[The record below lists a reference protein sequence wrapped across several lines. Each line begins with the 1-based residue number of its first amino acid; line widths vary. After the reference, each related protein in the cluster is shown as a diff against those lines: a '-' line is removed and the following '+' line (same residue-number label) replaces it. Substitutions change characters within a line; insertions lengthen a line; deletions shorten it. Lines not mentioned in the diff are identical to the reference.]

1 MRYASDREA
10 RVRPKEGRRS
20 VPGPA
25 ARLDQTRLR
34 ALLAGLLVVL
44 LVVLVA
50 APAQASMNQLRIF
63 ERDGETIIVSQDVG
77 NQAFPY
83 QWVENDPRR
92 HPSDGLTLYYRI
104 DLTEL
109 PPGISAAETE
119 AAIDAAADTFNRE
132 TCGQDFQLV
141 KIDGDPEADLGWV
154 QRQVLGVGGSDAPEA
169 DITFA
174 GWVDDEFW
182 PTVGFPNAFGLAV
195 PLLFSTDQSSW
206 IWGLDAFD
214 PEQPA
219 TDINNDRKRDLFA
232 TEIYFRRNANY
243 VIDDDDLGNTLFYI
257 DLQTIVL
264 HELGH
269 ALGMDHFGRTSVIL
283 DENGDLVDVI
293 VNENSG
299 NVMNTNNYFVRRELR
314 GSDRA
319 SFCQLYGNWGKG

>member
-1 MRYASDREA
+1 MRVATNRA
-10 RVRPKEGRRS
+10 GAARPKEGRRS
-20 VPGPA
+20 IAV
-25 ARLDQTRLR
+25 
-34 ALLAGLLVVL
+34 LATVIAGL

-83 QWVENDPRR
+83 QWVGHDPRR
-92 HPSDGLTLYYRI
+92 HPSEGLTLYYRI

-119 AAIDAAADTFNRE
+119 AAINAAAGTFNRE
-132 TCGQDFQLV
+132 TCGTNFQLV
-141 KIDGDPEADLGWV
+141 RIDENPGADLGWV
-154 QRQVLGVGGSDAPEA
+154 QRQVLGTGGSDAPQA

-174 GWVDDEFW
+174 GWLEDDFW
-182 PTVGFPNAFGLAV
+182 TGIGFPNAFGLAV
-195 PLLFSTDQSSW
+195 PVLFDADGSSW

-214 PEQPA
+214 PTQA
-219 TDINNDRKRDLFA
+219 TTDINNDRKRDLFA

-243 VIDDDDLGNTLFYI
+243 VTDDEELGNTLFYI

-283 DENGDLVDVI
+283 DENGELVEVVI
-293 VNENSG
+293 NENSA
-299 NVMNTNNYFVRRELR
+299 NVMNTNNYFVRRNLR